1 MKPEVKKERGSVVV
15 EASFALPIFMIAMFF
30 FINLINIFILH
41 NKVQFAINMASHEVA
56 VYSYLSQ
63 KSDLGIAEWN
73 INTDGENY
81 LENIDGNFGSIVDRF
96 NNMKE
101 ALTGEGFMATGGLS
115 SLFKNKVGEAIYK
128 EVTKKYLDDAYLRA
142 YGVSAGYEGISF
154 DHSTYLNGDKMKMVD
169 IIVSYNVN
177 LTPFRLVITDNG
189 LLKLKITQRVTI
201 PAWMNGDG
209 REKKEWKAVN

>member
-1 MKPEVKKERGSVVV
+1 
-15 EASFALPIFMIAMFF
+15 
-30 FINLINIFILH
+30 
-41 NKVQFAINMASHEVA
+41 MAAHEVA

-142 YGVSAGYEGISF
+142 YGVSAGYEGI
-154 DHSTYLNGDKMKMVD
+154 
-169 IIVSYNVN
+169 
-177 LTPFRLVITDNG
+177 TPFRLVITDNG
-189 LLKLKITQRVTI
+189 LLNLKITQRVI
-201 PAWMNGDG
+201 IHAWMNGDG